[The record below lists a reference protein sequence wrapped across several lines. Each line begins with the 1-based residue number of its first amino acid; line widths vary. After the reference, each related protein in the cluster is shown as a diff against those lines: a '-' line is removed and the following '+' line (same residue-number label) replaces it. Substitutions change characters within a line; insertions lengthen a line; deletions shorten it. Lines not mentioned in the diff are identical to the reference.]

1 MDRRAVGRTPFRAVT
16 AVAARHS
23 WWVVGIW
30 LIAVAALNVVAP
42 QLEQTATEKSAA
54 IVPSDMPSTQALVRM
69 ADDFDTPASTAVGA
83 VVLASDS
90 GFGEQEQKYYSE
102 LIARLLADRDHVAFV
117 LDMYGDPATR
127 DFAVSPDGKAVTV
140 TVGEQGDIGTADAH
154 RSTEAIRSTI
164 ADVAAPEG
172 LDVHFS
178 GPAPTVVDE
187 FTAVDSSMV
196 LITAVSVLLIT
207 LMLVIAFRS
216 VIAALIPLLTIGIA
230 LAASRAVVS
239 ALGWNAV
246 LPVSTLTVTLMTALV
261 LAAGTDYAIF
271 QTAAFHDAR
280 RRGESPLRSVVAAG
294 SNVGAVLTA
303 SALTVAAAAMSM
315 IFAKNGMFT
324 TSALRSP
331 SG

>member
-1 MDRRAVGRTPFRAVT
+1 M
-16 AVAARHS
+16 
-23 WWVVGIW
+23 
-30 LIAVAALNVVAP
+30 
-42 QLEQTATEKSAA
+42 
-54 IVPSDMPSTQALVRM
+54 
-69 ADDFDTPASTAVGA
+69 
-83 VVLASDS
+83 
-90 GFGEQEQKYYSE
+90 
-102 LIARLLADRDHVAFV
+102 AFV

-315 IFAKNGMFT
+315 IFAKT
-324 TSALRSP
+324 ACSPPLALRSP